1 VQECG
6 IGLVRLRATGDT
18 IAFAAPPLIRE
29 GPADP
34 VDAARAIAVLGV
46 DPRQVVDVQWADNGP
61 GWLAVLLDSAE
72 TVLALR
78 PDFVAMGSLKVGA
91 VGPHPAGGGSQWEVR
106 AFVPGIGVPED
117 PVTGSLNAGLARWFF
132 RDGIADGP
140 YVASQG
146 AALGRRGRITVR
158 PEDGELWVGGASTT
172 VVRGSVEL

>member
-78 PDFVAMGSLKVGA
+78 PDFVAMGQ
-91 VGPHPAGGGSQWEVR
+91 PQ
-106 AFVPGIGVPED
+106 
-117 PVTGSLNAGLARWFF
+117 
-132 RDGIADGP
+132 
-140 YVASQG
+140 
-146 AALGRRGRITVR
+146 GRRRRTAPRGRGQ
-158 PEDGELWVGGASTT
+158 PVGGPRLRARH
-172 VVRGSVEL
+172 RGA